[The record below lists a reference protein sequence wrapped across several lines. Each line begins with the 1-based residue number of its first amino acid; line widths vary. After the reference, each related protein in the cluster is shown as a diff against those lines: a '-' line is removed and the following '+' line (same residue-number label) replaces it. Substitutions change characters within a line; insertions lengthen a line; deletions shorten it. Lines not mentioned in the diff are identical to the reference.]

1 MAWCNG
7 DVPETISRLVFDPE
21 NEVYIDKTARLS
33 GDMHIGRFSYI
44 SENSVLIAHSPIR
57 IGSFCSIAA
66 NFHCVTHEQH
76 PTHFATTFPLSD
88 ILGVPTSHGG
98 VLGLDNQKRVTE
110 DRSVTIGNDVWIG
123 DSATVFGGVTVG
135 HGCVIGAKSLITKDC
150 EPYGIYAGTPGRL
163 IRKRFSDS
171 IIEQLLQIQWWD
183 WSVAKIRENREFFET
198 DFTNYGG
205 NIADLIDRS
214 RVGFRVA

>member
-1 MAWCNG
+1 
-7 DVPETISRLVFDPE
+7 
-21 NEVYIDKTARLS
+21 
-33 GDMHIGRFSYI
+33 
-44 SENSVLIAHSPIR
+44 
-57 IGSFCSIAA
+57 
-66 NFHCVTHEQH
+66 
-76 PTHFATTFPLSD
+76 
-88 ILGVPTSHGG
+88 
-98 VLGLDNQKRVTE
+98 
-110 DRSVTIGNDVWIG
+110 VWIG

-198 DFTNYGG
+198 DFTTYEGK
-205 NIADLIDRS
+205 IADLIDRS